1 MSYDALEN
9 LTSRASA
16 LVRQFGLDAK
26 GHGLSDDRA
35 TIQLVKGLVES
46 VHRLERHVGGR
57 RERRASGL
65 DNAIN
70 W

>member
-16 LVRQFGLDAK
+16 LVRQYGLDAR

-35 TIQLVKGLVES
+35 ASQLVKDLVDS
-46 VHRLERHVGGR
+46 VHRLERHVDER
-57 RERRASGL
+57 RVQRASGL
-65 DNAIN
+65 DDAIN